1 MGWTALAENAG
12 MLFVF
17 DQEQR
22 PDNTNTSVTNI
33 AQYLAAYSASL
44 SIPRTRS
51 PLGECRRRNSS
62 IRSCLKTT
70 QVTLW
75 WLLITH
81 RRPASRWN
89 W

>member
-33 AQYLAAYSASL
+33 PEYLAAYSASL
-44 SIPRTRS
+44 SIP
-51 PLGECRRRNSS
+51 L
-62 IRSCLKTT
+62 
-70 QVTLW
+70 
-75 WLLITH
+75 
-81 RRPASRWN
+81 
-89 W
+89 